1 MLENDYNVFQYV
13 NQFYYP
19 RPDHKNKGDLVTI
32 AWSATRSENIASI
45 WLLDHLLD
53 KLNQDEFN
61 SVAQE
66 NGYARLSDEDTKA
79 YFARLRDK
87 FGLTLKEDV
96 KREIEFT
103 RAQYALA
110 AEYEA
115 EEKFDRAIDVLDL
128 RYGTYNDVAIK
139 QAKKDDK
146 IKAFIAHNFKDYSE
160 ILRKREVQELDPDVS
175 DALPPLDSIKLFR
188 NFTLG
193 DLKRIT
199 VKMQP
204 VNSEADYLDAE
215 HLRYWPDF
223 RRSLSMAEYARF
235 AKEIGINQKLQKVF
249 SMPLGVNEITLAEI
263 STAYQSILTGKVY
276 KCKDGD
282 WNDPC
287 FIKEIKKDGQT
298 IFRNSVESK
307 VILDSLVTSQMGAM
321 LRSVFTNG
329 TARSQVA
336 ALTVTSPDKGTS
348 LRYPALGKTGTTN
361 DYRNVAFMG
370 ALPVYVVGK
379 EAVAL
384 DTVVAIGSYVGFDNN
399 KPLKSGKTRIAGASG
414 GLPQWAAFAKE
425 EIEILGTPNMIDF
438 FDISMLAAGEVPLHL
453 ANERGQI
460 SVDPVTGF
468 YIADASQGRPLPYI
482 EVPGY
487 VPPQIQ
493 EKAAET
499 IATTGIMTSMPMP
512 DIMHGTMDNSGASAA
527 PAEAGPD
534 AGAVQN
540 ASAEAAQPAAE
551 QASTPQAA
559 PATAAPVEASN
570 AAPAAA
576 NNTGLNSA
584 APAATPAPVE
594 APAAANNAVVN
605 SAPAEPKAA
614 MPKDDDWDLPAGMD
628 GGAFVPIEAE

>member
-1 MLENDYNVFQYV
+1 M

-19 RPDHKNKGDLVTI
+19 RPDHKNKGDIVTI

-53 KLNQDEFN
+53 KLSQDEFN

-110 AEYEA
+110 AQYES
-115 EEKFDRAIDVLDL
+115 EEKFDRALDVLDL
-128 RYGTYNDVAIK
+128 RYGTYNDVALK

-160 ILRKREVQELDPDVS
+160 ILRKREAQELDPDLS
-175 DALPPLDSIKLFR
+175 ETLQPLDSIKLFR

-199 VKMQP
+199 VNMQP
-204 VNSEADYLDAE
+204 VNSEVDYLDEA

-263 STAYQSILTGKVY
+263 STAYQSILTGKVF

-282 WNDPC
+282 WNEPC

-298 IFRNSVESK
+298 IFRNGVESK

-329 TARSQVA
+329 TARSQVG
-336 ALTVTSPDKGTS
+336 ALTVSSPDGTTS

-370 ALPVYVVGK
+370 ALPVYVTEK
-379 EAVAL
+379 EGVAL
-384 DTVVAIGSYVGFDNN
+384 DSVVAIGSYVGFDNN

-425 EIEILGTPNMIDF
+425 EIEILGTPNLIDF
-438 FDISMLAAGEVPLHL
+438 FDISMLATGEVPLHL

-487 VPPQIQ
+487 IPPQIQ

-499 IATTGIMTSMPMP
+499 IAITGIMTSMPMP
-512 DIMHGTMDNSGASAA
+512 DMMHGTLDNSGASAA

-540 ASAEAAQPAAE
+540 AQNETATAPVQNVPAAE
-551 QASTPQAA
+551 QASVPQA
-559 PATAAPVEASN
+559 TAS
-570 AAPAAA
+570 AA
-576 NNTGLNSA
+576 NAVPAENVPTANSA
-584 APAATPAPVE
+584 AVNNAPVNGATTNSAPAE
-594 APAAANNAVVN
+594 APAAAPVNNAA
-605 SAPAEPKAA
+605 APAEPKAAA

-628 GGAFVPIEAE
+628 GNAFVPIEAE